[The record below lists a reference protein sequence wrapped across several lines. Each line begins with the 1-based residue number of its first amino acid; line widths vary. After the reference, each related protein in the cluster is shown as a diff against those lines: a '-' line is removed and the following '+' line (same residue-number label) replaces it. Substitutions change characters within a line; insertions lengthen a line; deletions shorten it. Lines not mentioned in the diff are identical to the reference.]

1 MSQAAPYHHFVNK
14 DGLLAAIA
22 ADGFGRFTADQEAVR
37 AAVPDP
43 IERLRAMGR
52 LYVMR
57 AQEPPNIIRL
67 MVGKGIG
74 KEAPPPELRLAVER
88 LLDFVRDA
96 VSEYLESIGRLDAV
110 DVNVISVGSWSLV
123 HGVAQ
128 LLNDGRVTAD
138 ELGVAD
144 NLALVDAVVD
154 VYIRGVQALAAS
166 STG

>member
-1 MSQAAPYHHFVNK
+1 M
-14 DGLLAAIA
+14 
-22 ADGFGRFTADQEAVR
+22 
-37 AAVPDP
+37 
-43 IERLRAMGR
+43 
-52 LYVMR
+52 
-57 AQEPPNIIRL
+57 
-67 MVGKGIG
+67 
-74 KEAPPPELRLAVER
+74 ER

-96 VSEYLESIGRLDAV
+96 VSEYLESIGCLDAV